1 MPIGAYLR
9 NGRILTFYPAWS
21 LCLMEQM
28 LSQFFDFFGMP
39 SVGLPAVFISAFISA
54 TLLPVGSEPILF
66 GYVSVNP
73 HLYWVA
79 IGLATIGNTLGGM
92 FDWWLG
98 LLSRNS
104 FESLKGP
111 ANGRM
116 QRWLEERGPKMLLLS
131 WLPGFGDP
139 LCLAAGW
146 LRLPWLPCLIYMFI
160 GKLLRYLTMTW
171 LLTLVPS
178 SFWHQLGHWLHII

>member
-1 MPIGAYLR
+1 
-9 NGRILTFYPAWS
+9 
-21 LCLMEQM
+21 MEHM
-28 LSQFFDFFGMP
+28 LGQFFDFFGMP

-66 GYVSVNP
+66 GYISLNP
-73 HLYWVA
+73 HYYWIA
-79 IGLATIGNTLGGM
+79 IGLATVGNTLGGM
-92 FDWWLG
+92 LDWWLG

-111 ANGRM
+111 SNGRM
-116 QRWLEERGPKMLLLS
+116 QRWLEARGPKMLLLS

-146 LRLPWLPCLIYMFI
+146 LRLPWRPCLAYMAV
-160 GKLLRYLTMTW
+160 GKFLRYITMTW
-171 LLTLVPS
+171 LLTLVPL
-178 SFWHQLGHWLHII
+178 SFWQQLGQWVKIM

>member
-1 MPIGAYLR
+1 
-9 NGRILTFYPAWS
+9 
-21 LCLMEQM
+21 MEQM
-28 LSQFFDFFGMP
+28 LSHFFFFFCMP
-39 SVGLPAVFISAFISA
+39 SVGLPAVVLSAFISA
-54 TLLPVGSEPILF
+54 TLLPVGSEPMLF
-66 GYVSVNP
+66 GYITLNP
-73 HLYWVA
+73 SYYWIA
-79 IGLATIGNTLGGM
+79 IGVATAGNTLGGM

-111 ANGRM
+111 SNNRM

-146 LRLPWLPCLIYMFI
+146 LRLPWRQCLAYMAV

-178 SFWHQLGHWLHII
+178 SVWHQLGHWLHII

>member
-1 MPIGAYLR
+1 
-9 NGRILTFYPAWS
+9 
-21 LCLMEQM
+21 
-28 LSQFFDFFGMP
+28 
-39 SVGLPAVFISAFISA
+39 
-54 TLLPVGSEPILF
+54 
-66 GYVSVNP
+66 
-73 HLYWVA
+73 
-79 IGLATIGNTLGGM
+79 M

-111 ANGRM
+111 SNGRM

-178 SFWHQLGHWLHII
+178 SVWHQLGHWLHLI